1 MNTSTTSIATG
12 EATLQQLRAGDLI
25 QVATPD
31 GKQGGDLS
39 FAGFDQALTRNINGW
54 ERYRRPYLVFHAS
67 PGMKLYDGRGDA
79 VMEVV
84 DARGTGKL
92 DIMLPG
98 CWREL
103 YDDGRPGCRDLV
115 SEALGIERHELTGM
129 MSFFVSSEVTE
140 DYYNGLAPTHVE
152 PGDYIRLRALADVPV
167 AVSACPD
174 VDIPGWEAG
183 GRLEVDVESAAG

>member
-1 MNTSTTSIATG
+1 MTTTINTG
-12 EATLQQLRAGDLI
+12 EATLQNLRAGDMI
-25 QVATPD
+25 RVATPD

-39 FAGFDQALTRNINGW
+39 FAGFDQSLTRNINGW
-54 ERYRRPYLVFHAS
+54 ERYRRPYLVFHAA
-67 PGMKLYDGRGDA
+67 PGMRLFDGRGEP
-79 VMEVV
+79 VLEVV
-84 DARGTGKL
+84 EARGAGKL

-129 MSFFVSSEVTE
+129 MSFFVSSEVTD
-140 DYYNGLAPTHVE
+140 DYYNGLAPTQVE
-152 PGDYIRLRALADVPV
+152 PGDYILLRALVDVPV

-183 GRLEVDVESAAG
+183 GRLEVGVESP